1 MHDKGEITR
10 LLDKWAAQGDEG
22 LNELLPLV
30 FEELHRLAD
39 HHLARAGPAPTL
51 QPTALVNEA
60 YLRFKTSHIRGFQDR
75 VHFFAFASQ
84 VIRSVLVDHARAR
97 QSQKR
102 GGDEARVPLSE
113 ALGVRTGLDIE
124 TVLSLDQALCRLEGS
139 HPRQSRVLELHL
151 FGGLTLDEITEV
163 LEVSRSTVER
173 DWALGRRR
181 LARDLQ
187 QS

>member
-1 MHDKGEITR
+1 MRETGEITR
-10 LLDKWAAQGDEG
+10 LLDQWASDGDEG

-60 YLRFKTSHIRGFQDR
+60 YLRFQSSPIRGFENR
-75 VHFFAFASQ
+75 VHFFAFASG
-84 VIRSVLVDHARAR
+84 VIRGVLVDHARAR
-97 QSQKR
+97 RTAKR
-102 GGDEARVPLSE
+102 GGEEVRVTLSE
-113 ALGVRTGLDIE
+113 ALGVRGGLDIE
-124 TVLSLDQALCRLEGS
+124 TVLSLDQALRRLETS
-139 HPRQSRVLELHL
+139 HPRQCRVLELRL
-151 FGGLTLDEITEV
+151 FGGLTLEEITDA
-163 LEVSRSTVER
+163 LGLSRSTVER

-187 QS
+187 GS